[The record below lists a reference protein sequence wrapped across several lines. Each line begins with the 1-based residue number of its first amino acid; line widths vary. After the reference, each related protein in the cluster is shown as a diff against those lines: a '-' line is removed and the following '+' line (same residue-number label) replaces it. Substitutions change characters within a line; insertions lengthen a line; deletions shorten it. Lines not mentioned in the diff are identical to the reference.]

1 MGNRMASATNECRR
15 GGLEGSHKG
24 DEKHGGKVEE
34 SRREKKKKWTDKKK
48 NSFYDLLSISS
59 SVNALALSSGVGS
72 NKTQPFLRAP

>member
-1 MGNRMASATNECRR
+1 MTQGRR
-15 GGLEGSHKG
+15 KTWREGRG
-24 DEKHGGKVEE
+24 VEKRK
-34 SRREKKKKWTDKKK
+34 EKEMDRKWT